1 MKTSA
6 ELFKALSNPVR
17 WNILRLLKQRP
28 FCVNALTYRLNVSQP
43 AVSQHL
49 KVLEHAGL
57 VRGTKTGLQV
67 HYSPIPERLDE
78 CIEMLR
84 DLKGHDG

>member
-1 MKTSA
+1 VETSP
-6 ELFKALSNPVR
+6 EVFKALSNPVR
-17 WNILRLLKQRP
+17 WNILCLLKQRP
-28 FCVNALTYRLNVSQP
+28 FCVNALTYRLRVSQP

-67 HYSPIPERLDE
+67 HYSLIPERLDE

-84 DLKGHDG
+84 DLKGDDG

>member
-1 MKTSA
+1 VETA
-6 ELFKALSNPVR
+6 LEVFKALSNPVR

-49 KVLEHAGL
+49 KVLEYAGL

-67 HYSPIPERLDE
+67 HYCLIPERLDE
-78 CIEMLR
+78 CIGLLR
-84 DLKGHDG
+84 DLKGDDG

>member
-1 MKTSA
+1 VETSP
-6 ELFKALSNPVR
+6 EVFKALSNPIR
-17 WNILRLLKQRP
+17 WNILRLLKQRS
-28 FCVNALTYRLNVSQP
+28 FCVNALTYRLSASQP

-57 VRGTKTGLQV
+57 QV
-67 HYSPIPERLDE
+67 HYCLIPERLDE

-84 DLKGHDG
+84 DLKSDDG